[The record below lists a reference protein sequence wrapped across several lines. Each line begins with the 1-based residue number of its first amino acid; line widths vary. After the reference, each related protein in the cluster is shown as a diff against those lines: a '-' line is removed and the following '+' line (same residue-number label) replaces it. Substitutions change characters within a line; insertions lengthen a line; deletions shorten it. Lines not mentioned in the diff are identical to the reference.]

1 MTTVMKRKE
10 TGAANE
16 LLGRVLDAP
25 AVRGNGSLSRTVHA
39 QVSTR
44 RAINP
49 FPVPNSTVIWTDAS
63 VGSTSFT
70 CRGLVY
76 FSDGYPE
83 VVVTATASD
92 RHMT

>member
-16 LLGRVLDAP
+16 LLGRVLHAP
-25 AVRGNGSLSRTVHA
+25 AVRRNGSLSRTVHA
-39 QVSTR
+39 QVSTK
-44 RAINP
+44 RAIGR
-49 FPVPNSTVIWTDAS
+49 FPVPNSTVIRTDAS

-70 CRGLVY
+70 CQGLVY

-83 VVVTATASD
+83 VVVTGTASD
-92 RHMT
+92 RYMT